1 VTGGV
6 ALLVVWKHRPNI
18 ERLLAGKENRLGT
31 KR

>member
-1 VTGGV
+1 
-6 ALLVVWKHRPNI
+6 VVWKHRPNI